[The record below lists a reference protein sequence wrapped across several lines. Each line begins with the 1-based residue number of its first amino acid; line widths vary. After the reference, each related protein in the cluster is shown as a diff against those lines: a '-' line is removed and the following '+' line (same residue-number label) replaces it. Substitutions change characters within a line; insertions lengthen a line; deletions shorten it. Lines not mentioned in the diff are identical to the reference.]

1 MNPSPSPD
9 SSPLPGESHLVEL
22 RDNLRTIAGLL
33 QRRAQVIEAARQ
45 AGVDLRGREAEWN
58 RLDSDAVR
66 KQEAPFPSE
75 SLAAIVREIV
85 VGSRALLRPTR
96 VAFLGPEWSY
106 SHLAA
111 LQAFGNAV
119 ELIPVGSIAA
129 TFEAVE
135 RGDADFGLAPLE
147 NSTDGGIVDTLDVL
161 ARRPQSICGEVTVP
175 IRHCL
180 FSKSPRAEIREVY
193 SKPQALSQCRR
204 WLAENLPWARTIE
217 FSSTAEAVRL
227 AGEKPGAAAVA
238 SRESGMAYDVPL
250 VAEGIEDQK
259 DNATRF
265 AVIGSEPTVPSGD
278 DKTALR
284 LRVAHVPGALAD
296 ATAIFRDFQCNLN
309 WIESFPMPGSRSE
322 YLFFIEFEGHR
333 DEPRVRQMLEVL
345 GQTTQDLV
353 VLGSFPRRDWR
364 KPPNGG

>member
-1 MNPSPSPD
+1 MNPSEPPVSLPPAD
-9 SSPLPGESHLVEL
+9 SLVAEL
-22 RDNLRTIAGLL
+22 QENLLRIARLL
-33 QRRAQVIEAARQ
+33 QRRAQVIEQARQ
-45 AGVDLRGREAEWN
+45 AGIDLREREAEWN
-58 RLDSDAVR
+58 VVDLATINRA
-66 KQEAPFPSE
+66 APPFPAE
-75 SLAAIVREIV
+75 SAAAVLREISAA
-85 VGSRALLRPTR
+85 SRTLIRPTR

-111 LQAFGNAV
+111 LQAFGHSV
-119 ELIPVGSIAA
+119 ELIPVGSIGA

-161 ARRPQSICGEVTVP
+161 ARKPQSICGEVTVP

-204 WLAENLPWARTIE
+204 WLAENLPWARAIE

-265 AVIGSEPTVPSGD
+265 AVIGSEPTAPSGD

-333 DEPRVRQMLEVL
+333 DEPRVRQMLEAL
-345 GQTTQDLV
+345 GRSTQDLL

-364 KPPNGG
+364 KPANGA

>member
-1 MNPSPSPD
+1 MNPQPPTDPSAK
-9 SSPLPGESHLVEL
+9 PGESDLLEL
-22 RDNLRTIAGLL
+22 RENLRTIAGLL
-33 QRRAQVIEAARQ
+33 QRRGALIEQ
-45 AGVDLRGREAEWN
+45 ATSAGADLRGREAEWN
-58 RLDSDAVR
+58 HFDAASG
-66 KQEAPFPSE
+66 KGQEAPFPQASF
-75 SLAAIVREIV
+75 AAIVREIV
-85 VGSRALLRPTR
+85 AASRAMVRRTR
-96 VAFLGPEWSY
+96 VAYLGPEWSY

-111 LQAFGNAV
+111 LQAFGHGV
-119 ELIPVGSIAA
+119 ELIPVGSIRA

-161 ARRPQSICGEVTVP
+161 ARKPQSICGEVTVP

-180 FSKSPRAEIREVY
+180 FSRSLRAEIREVY

-204 WLAENLPWARTIE
+204 WLAENLPWAQAIE

-227 AGEKPGAAAVA
+227 AKEKPGVAAVA

-309 WIESFPMPGSRSE
+309 WIESFPVPGSRSE

-364 KPPNGG
+364 KPPNGA

>member
-1 MNPSPSPD
+1 MNPAQPPASPPSD
-9 SSPLPGESHLVEL
+9 ESLLAEL

-33 QRRAQVIEAARQ
+33 QRRAQVIDQARQ
-45 AGVDLRGREAEWN
+45 AGVDLRAREAQWN
-58 RLDSDAVR
+58 VVDLSTIRRA
-66 KQEAPFPSE
+66 EPPFPAE
-75 SLAAIVREIV
+75 SAAAALREIIAAGRTLV
-85 VGSRALLRPTR
+85 RPTR

-111 LQAFGNAV
+111 LQGFGHSV
-119 ELIPVGSIAA
+119 ELIPVGSIGA

-161 ARRPQSICGEVTVP
+161 ARKPQSICGEVTVP

-180 FSKSPRAEIREVY
+180 FSKSPRAEIREIY

-284 LRVAHVPGALAD
+284 LRVSHVPGALAD

-333 DEPRVRQMLEVL
+333 DEPRVGQMLEAL
-345 GQTTQDLV
+345 RQTTQDLV

-364 KPPNGG
+364 KPANGA

>member
-1 MNPSPSPD
+1 MNPSQPPASPPSD
-9 SSPLPGESHLVEL
+9 ESLIAEL
-22 RDNLRTIAGLL
+22 RDNLRTIAELL
-33 QRRAQVIEAARQ
+33 QRRAQVIDQARRS
-45 AGVDLRGREAEWN
+45 GVDLCSREAEWN
-58 RLDSDAVR
+58 VVDLSSIRKSD
-66 KQEAPFPSE
+66 APFPAE
-75 SLAAIVREIV
+75 SAAAALREIV
-85 VGSRALLRPTR
+85 AASRTLVRPTR

-111 LQAFGNAV
+111 LQAFGHSV
-119 ELIPVGSIAA
+119 ELIPVGSISA

-135 RGDADFGLAPLE
+135 RGDAEFGLAPLE

-284 LRVAHVPGALAD
+284 LRVSHVPGALAD

-333 DEPRVRQMLEVL
+333 DEPRVREMLEVL
-345 GQTTQDLV
+345 GRTTQDLV

-364 KPPNGG
+364 KGPNGT

>member
-1 MNPSPSPD
+1 MNPSKPRYD
-9 SSPLPGESHLVEL
+9 HIGALA
-22 RDNLRTIAGLL
+22 DNLSDIVSRLKMRGAMIDQAK
-33 QRRAQVIEAARQ
+33 R
-45 AGVDLRGREAEWN
+45 AGVDLRNCEELWNFFDPAKHWTPKSEFPAESAAVILRE
-58 RLDSDAVR
+58 
-66 KQEAPFPSE
+66 
-75 SLAAIVREIV
+75 LAAAGRAMVRQ
-85 VGSRALLRPTR
+85 TR

-111 LQAFGNAV
+111 LQAFGHSV
-119 ELIPVGSIAA
+119 ELIPVGSISA

-161 ARRPQSICGEVTVP
+161 ARKPQSICGEVTVP

-204 WLAENLPWARTIE
+204 WLAENLPWARAIE

-265 AVIGSEPTVPSGD
+265 AVIGSEPTAPSGD

-296 ATAIFRDFQCNLN
+296 ATAIFRDFECNLN

-333 DEPRVRQMLEVL
+333 DEPRVRQMLEAL
-345 GQTTQDLV
+345 GRSTQDLV

>member
-1 MNPSPSPD
+1 MNSSREADSPHGGDYRALRLAQLKENLEAIVSLLHERAEMID
-9 SSPLPGESHLVEL
+9 EL
-22 RDNLRTIAGLL
+22 KVAI
-33 QRRAQVIEAARQ
+33 
-45 AGVDLRGREAEWN
+45 DLRQCEAEWN
-58 RLDSDAVR
+58 RLADPFVPTV
-66 KQEAPFPSE
+66 PFPQE
-75 SLAAIVREIV
+75 SVAAILREAIA
-85 VGSRALLRPTR
+85 GSRALIRPTR

-111 LQAFGNAV
+111 LQAFGHAV
-119 ELIPVGSIAA
+119 ELIPVGSIPA

-204 WLAENLPWARTIE
+204 WLAENLPWARSME
-217 FSSTAEAVRL
+217 MSSTAEAVRL
-227 AGEKPGAAAVA
+227 AGEKPGVAAVA
-238 SRESGMAYDVPL
+238 SRESGIAYGVPL

-259 DNATRF
+259 ENATRF

-284 LRVAHVPGALAD
+284 LRISHVPGALAD
-296 ATAIFRDFQCNLN
+296 AIGVFRDFGCNLS
-309 WIESFPMPGSRSE
+309 WIESFPLPGSKSE
-322 YLFFIEFEGHR
+322 YLFFVEFEGHR
-333 DEPRVRQMLEVL
+333 EEPRVREMLDVL
-345 GQTTQDLV
+345 GRTTQDLV

-364 KPPNGG
+364 KPANGS